1 MGLWDQ
7 VTRALALAPMEHP
20 PKELAPEPPAQ
31 RMIDPGR
38 QRELSTAT
46 LEERIGFAFRERQ
59 GGLRPWRRASI
70 DEALG
75 VPAFLSA
82 VTMISNLMGIF
93 TLQAYQNG
101 NRVADADRPRLIVRP
116 NPFTTLRDYL
126 RETGWSMATR
136 GENWQWVGARDLD
149 GLALSVIP
157 VPSREVAVAGD
168 WMSPVVKWR
177 NVEKTRDFSAVFLTK
192 ELGALRGKGP
202 LQYCG
207 AAISAAV
214 ESQEWAANF
223 YALGGNPSVHI
234 HSEDELNAAEAQA
247 LREKWTETPPN
258 MPQVTSGPITA
269 EELETNGPAA
279 QMLDA
284 RNWNAGEAARSFQI
298 PGPLLEYSRGGS
310 SLSYSNVVTLFDQ
323 LLKQCIIP
331 NYLEP
336 IEQMLSDLLP
346 RSWVCRFNVDAVLR
360 ADIKTRFEVYQMG
373 LGSGVYPDVSIPQQI
388 EGITAG
394 SVENAPAPPAP
405 PSALPASVPK
415 QPPGIVR
422 AFSTSSGPV
431 RCSSCQRLLAELASP
446 PYRFTCR
453 CKQVTE
459 LLSIDVPAPVTT
471 TTRRTLERDASGRV
485 TAIIDRAQEG

>member
-1 MGLWDQ
+1 MSLWDR
-7 VTRALALAPMEHP
+7 VTRELALNPMSHL
-20 PKELAPEPPAQ
+20 PKELTPEPPPV

-59 GGLRPWRRASI
+59 GGPRPWRRASV

-93 TLQAYQNG
+93 TLQAFQNG
-101 NRVADADRPRLIVRP
+101 ERVADADRPRLIVRP

-136 GENWQWVGARDLD
+136 GENWQWIAARDID
-149 GLALSVIP
+149 NQALSVIP
-157 VPSREVAVAGD
+157 VPSREVAVSGD
-168 WMSPVVKWR
+168 WLSPSVKWR
-177 NVEKTRDFSAVFLTK
+177 NVEKTRDFSSVFLTK
-192 ELGALRGKGP
+192 ELGALRGRGP

-234 HSEDELNAAEAQA
+234 HSEDELSEAEAA
-247 LREKWTETPPN
+247 TLREKWTETPPN

-269 EELETNGPAA
+269 EEMETNGPAA

-284 RNWNAGEAARSFQI
+284 RNWNAGEAARAYQI

-323 LLKQCIIP
+323 LLKQCVIP

-336 IEQMLSDLLP
+336 VEQMLSDLLP

-360 ADIKTRFEVYQMG
+360 ADIKTRFEVYKTG
-373 LGSGVYPDVSIPQQI
+373 LETGVYPDVSIPQQI
-388 EGITAG
+388 EGIAAG

-415 QPPGIVR
+415 QPAGIVR
-422 AFSTSSGPV
+422 AFSSAGEPW
-431 RCSSCQRLLAELASP
+431 RCSSCKRLLAEVRGEGTQL
-446 PYRFTCR
+446 RCR
-453 CKQVTE
+453 CGA
-459 LLSIDVPAPVTT
+459 L
-471 TTRRTLERDASGRV
+471 
-485 TAIIDRAQEG
+485 AIA